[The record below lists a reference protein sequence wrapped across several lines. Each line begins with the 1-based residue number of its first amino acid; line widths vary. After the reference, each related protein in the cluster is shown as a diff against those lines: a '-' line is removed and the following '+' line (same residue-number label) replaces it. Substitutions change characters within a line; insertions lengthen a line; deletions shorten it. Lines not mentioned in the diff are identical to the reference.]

1 MTYSIQISPVPVRTL
16 PVVLKKIARL
26 VRRKTRSEL
35 MTILREGGTLDRS
48 LTKTRA
54 AALQRK
60 LKSIGV
66 KARVVRE
73 EPVRPDNPTPVP
85 PPNSD
90 SDSSNHPDPADESE
104 NLWKVHGFVRTASE
118 KPVAGWT
125 VRLYDRDLQM
135 EEFLGEA
142 GTGPKGDYLIQYHP
156 DAFGANEKGGPDLV
170 VRIFGPDGLEHP
182 ARVVEREL
190 VSIGED
196 QILFHAEPEEHLV
209 WKLDKG
215 IAKRSRYEEV
225 DSKLEPLL
233 GEQAAGDLEPQ
244 QWQFLHHETGLE
256 LMDVVHWSED
266 ARLASESGM
275 PNGVFFGL
283 GMQGVGVQEQ
293 PEGPARLDLPSIARH
308 PMGVLQE
315 ALESALGDHQIP
327 TSLRG
332 EWEEILRLL
341 ERVRQVHGDKHPEV
355 RAERLSSVARISGLS
370 DAKQE
375 KLLKRFRESEGGEG
389 TSVTVRTLLRE
400 KVLDEAEAA
409 RVAVSL
415 EVGRLS
421 GWNEKLVDAALQ
433 SEPAGRPVESLRDL
447 ARLSHKEWQT
457 MIKNTSGEAPAPD
470 PEIVANGMVR
480 ELATRFPTARL
491 HQRVQERLAS
501 GEGGEGAKRLKRI
514 EQLLEA
520 RPDVELQEVN
530 FFARE
535 GEKGAFDLSMV
546 ADSERAVLRR
556 EAMACHRTLHLASDP
571 EMAEQLLSA
580 EMDTT
585 ARILSVTPDQLA
597 KRTGIRADRAL
608 QIYRRAESL
617 SMTSRQMSMQ
627 LAVDHQE
634 ARTEQNAMQTAPEQ
648 DVEWSRLDG
657 YEELFG
663 RQSYCSCRHCA
674 SIFGP
679 LAYFT
684 DLMRFT
690 EKHVTEPF
698 FDSGVPEPGISTH
711 LRSRRPDLWELQLDC
726 DSATELV
733 PTLAIVNEVLERQ
746 VTVDL
751 QGSDSDRRTVA
762 YERLEQATNSFRLP
776 FHRPLSELR
785 VYLEQRAVQL
795 SGLVGDLLP
804 GSSRAIEEQLSL
816 SPVEARQITESR
828 LDVSDLK
835 TLFRLNDDES
845 LDRIPMQAILDASRL
860 NREDLEQVLSLSSVD
875 PAGDLSMER
884 ELIAGTTNR
893 YEEFLVGAEPEIL
906 DRFHRFVR
914 LMHATEWTPER
925 LSDLL
930 VHEAKDLFD
939 TSADDEERVEA
950 LARVSA
956 IHRLAERYELD
967 PETLL
972 MMSGRLPEHP
982 VAQGEPSLF
991 DRLFNEGLTPD
1002 DETWWAP
1009 DLSISWA
1016 WNVTTREAS
1025 DSEGEAIY
1033 QRLLRASSL
1042 SEEPFQSLVT
1052 QLFVDPEDA
1061 LEEIEIQLDLASLTR
1076 LIRASVWGRHFEL
1089 APARVEQLRELVQ
1102 LSDTSN
1108 ADHPWSEI
1116 ERALR
1121 LRSLLG
1127 RIGSSIREL
1136 LEILFE
1142 DSADEEEIT
1151 DHVLEELLPEEESVS
1166 FAMEHPELFGWQAS
1180 TIRSFVVLESLLLY
1194 AGWARQENRR
1204 EALHSVLLDGCRDPE
1219 LVAIWLDVS
1228 TLFADSLVNQLPLP
1242 ESGSGE
1248 ETTVKSIVRLAR
1260 LESGAEAAVK
1270 LGVNGASISD
1280 LLSGSYD
1287 ELDRVWQRVLA
1298 ALRSSYEDE
1307 DRFLKE
1313 IRSSQDRIR
1322 EKQRDALVDYLLSQ
1336 PENAFQEI
1344 RDLYHHLLIDPEV
1357 AGCMDTSRVIQ
1368 ATQSVQL
1375 YLHRVM
1381 LGLEMSDSTEEDLE
1395 RIQPSREMRQEW
1407 EWRKEYRVWEAN
1419 RKVFVYPENY
1429 LDPNVRTD
1437 KSPLFTKAEDKLVQ
1451 QEITPQTVET
1461 IYREYLEELQTV
1473 TSLTVTS
1480 GCYDKDRETYWFL
1493 GRGSG
1498 RSAPWYLRSASY
1510 VGPAAGWKSIF
1521 YDSKRPL
1528 DWSVWEEVD
1537 LKISAKSVSPFVWK
1551 DRLHLCWLEREER
1564 EKSVVVEGT
1573 PEPDGSEHTLK
1584 LLVAW
1589 KQDSGGWSEPVEIEL
1604 DTFHRSEGEVIEKG
1618 NSRLSYVD
1626 WRVYPE
1632 IIDSSLY
1639 VELIRWGR
1647 VGTDPVMAEIDLFD
1661 GSARILPN
1669 MEFYYHL
1676 DKRANTSF
1684 IGIQDFN
1691 GDSADESHLRNN
1703 YNLYALMNTYMGDR
1717 FIEFPRALTNK
1728 PEDKREDVPSNA
1740 VWLTD
1745 DSRKNFFSSV
1755 EYKAMSGSFLHAIH
1769 GAPGAILLR
1778 LKDRVYFLEPNV
1790 NVLIILPLPYWRVW
1804 PMTNAHAGEMGSRL
1818 MREGID
1824 AFLNDREEMEPESF
1838 PLSIP
1843 NDSIL
1848 QLQETMRE
1856 GGTDRAYERELF
1868 LHLPRLIA
1876 QQLSVAG
1883 HYEEAQSWYHTLFDP
1898 TTDRE
1903 PPTDQEIQNGVSPV
1917 AHYWTDPALRNS
1929 PLYPEDLPLQ
1939 SEEAIATYRKHP
1951 FEPHA
1956 IAGIRTR
1963 AYQKAIVMDYVGNL
1977 LDWADSL
1984 FARDTR
1990 ESINEATLLYSLAA
2004 EVLGP
2009 RPTIQGD
2016 CSSLERSG
2024 EPLTYDQL
2032 EIEGEFD
2039 VAMETLVL
2047 QSMHSQ
2053 RVQVTDGSGGEEN
2066 LLAEWDQMASM
2077 DLSGN
2082 TRSLNVGGHLVNVY
2096 GQDPEA
2102 RFGSGEQ
2109 QARSAQLSASTILPH
2124 SREAFCLPANEQ
2136 MLGVWDR
2143 VEDRLFK
2150 IRNCMNIEGQTRSL
2164 ALFAPPIDP
2173 AMMVRAAAAGLDLRE
2188 IIGSGQG
2195 SIPVYRFHA
2204 LVERAKQ
2211 AASVVQGFGS
2221 ALLSALEKKD
2231 AEELRHLQATHS
2243 KDLLNLNRELRER
2256 QIEMDR
2262 MALEALEKEKEMT
2275 TMRRDHY
2282 KNLVDN
2288 GLSAYEIA
2296 HLISLTAAQYY
2307 EVVGNNVR
2315 TAASIGYA
2323 APQVGSPFAITF
2335 GGQQIGATLTA
2346 LGGALGNISSTLRY
2360 AATMSS
2366 TLGSYHRREEGW
2378 EFQKKMANKE
2388 LEKNSIRIRAANE
2401 RIAMAERQLR
2411 IHEETVKQSDEKF
2424 DFYRSKFSNLG
2435 LYTWLASELGRLYH
2449 ESFELALDL
2458 ARMAER
2464 AYHYE
2469 RDDTSV
2475 FVTPDQWE
2483 SQRAGL
2489 LAGER
2494 LSMQLRHMEKA
2505 YMDRNER
2512 TMELEQ
2518 TLSLGQ
2524 LDPKALASL
2533 REEGHTEFALPEV
2546 LFDLVYPGHYNRRI
2560 KSVRLTIPCLTGP
2573 YTNVNARLTLLE
2585 SHIRPVAEP
2594 DDSDESKLEPQPVA
2608 GRLSIATSSAQS
2620 DGGQF
2625 DLNFRDERYLPYEGA
2640 GVVSRWKLEF
2650 PSGFRV
2656 FDYDTISDV
2665 LIHLSYTADEDE
2677 SYRQEV
2683 EAGIGKLLNGLA
2695 DGDGYPRM
2703 ISFAE
2708 LHSSRWQQLLRSTED
2723 DDGKISTS
2731 FPLDERHLPNFLR
2744 GRELEVSQIGFMIRI
2759 NDRWRSGLESIQ
2771 ATDWPVGVSLSEGN
2785 DGSTRAVAEL
2795 NSGGLEG
2802 LQTGDPAGLSTIEE
2816 GPLRLEGRQEWT
2828 ISIQR
2833 DQLVALCEKLLDLE
2847 GEDVDGFGSSD
2858 RMLSEMIDDLFL
2870 YLNVQTVQDDVS

>member
-1 MTYSIQISPVPVRTL
+1 MVR
-16 PVVLKKIARL
+16 K
-26 VRRKTRSEL
+26 KTRSEL
-35 MTILREGGTLDRS
+35 MTILREGGTLDQGLS
-48 LTKTRA
+48 KTRA
-54 AALQRK
+54 AALQKK

-66 KARVVRE
+66 KTRVIRE
-73 EPVRPDNPTPVP
+73 KPVRPDKPTPDP
-85 PPNSD
+85 EPDSD
-90 SDSSNHPDPADESE
+90 SDSSDDPEPAGENG
-104 NLWKVHGFVRTASE
+104 NLWRVHGFVRTESE
-118 KPVAGWT
+118 KPAAGWM

-142 GTGPKGDYLIQYHP
+142 ETGPKGDYLIQYHP
-156 DAFGANEKGGPDLV
+156 DAFGSNEKGGPDLV
-170 VRIFGPDGLEHP
+170 VRIFSPDGVEHS
-182 ARVVEREL
+182 ARAAEREL

-196 QILFHAEPEEHLV
+196 QILFHAEPEENLD
-209 WKLDKG
+209 WKLEEG
-215 IAKRSRYEEV
+215 TAERSRYEKV
-225 DSKLEPLL
+225 DSMLEPLL
-233 GEQAAGDLEPQ
+233 GERSAGDLGLE
-244 QWQFLHHETGLE
+244 QWQFLHHETDLE
-256 LMDVVHWSED
+256 MMWVVIWSED
-266 ARLASESGM
+266 ARLASETGM
-275 PNGVFFGL
+275 PTGVFFGL
-283 GMQGVGVQEQ
+283 GMQGVGIEEQ
-293 PEGPARLDLPSIARH
+293 SEGPARMNLPSVARH

-315 ALESALGDHQIP
+315 ALESALKDRQIP
-327 TSLRG
+327 ASLRE
-332 EWEEILRLL
+332 EWDEILRLL
-341 ERVRQVHGDKHPEV
+341 ERVRQLHGDKHPEV
-355 RAERLSSVARISGLS
+355 RSERLSGAARMSGLS
-370 DAKQE
+370 EAKRK
-375 KLLKRFRESEGGEG
+375 KLLERFRESDGGED
-389 TSVTVRTLLRE
+389 TNVTVRTLLRE
-400 KVLDEAEAA
+400 EVLDETEAS
-409 RVAVSL
+409 RMAVSL

-433 SEPAGRPVESLRDL
+433 SKPAGRSVETLRDL
-447 ARLSHKEWQT
+447 ARLSREEWQT
-457 MIKNTSGEAPAPD
+457 MIEDSSEETSAPD
-470 PEIVANGMVR
+470 PEIVANGVIR
-480 ELATRFPTARL
+480 ELSTRFPTARL
-491 HQRVQERLAS
+491 HQRVRERLAS
-501 GEGGEGAKRLKRI
+501 DESGKGSKRLKRI

-535 GEKGAFDLSMV
+535 DEKGAFDLSMV
-546 ADSERAVLRR
+546 EESDRPVLRR

-571 EMAEQLLSA
+571 DMAGQLLAA

-597 KRTGIRADRAL
+597 KRTGIAVDRA
-608 QIYRRAESL
+608 QRIYRRAESL
-617 SMTSRQMSMQ
+617 SMASRQLSMQ
-627 LAVDHQE
+627 LTVDHQE
-634 ARTEQNAMQTAPEQ
+634 TRSEPRAMQSAPEQ
-648 DVEWSRLDG
+648 EVEWKRLDG

-679 LAYFT
+679 LAYYT

-690 EKHVTEPF
+690 DKHVIEPYF
-698 FDSGVPEPGISTH
+698 GSGVPEPGISTH
-711 LRSRRPDLWELQLDC
+711 LRSRRPDLWELELDC

-751 QGSDSDRRTVA
+751 QDSDSDRRTVA

-785 VYLEQRAVQL
+785 VYLDQRSVQL
-795 SGLVGDLLP
+795 FGLVEDLLP
-804 GSSRAIEEQLSL
+804 GSPRSVEEQLSL
-816 SPVEARQITESR
+816 SPVEARQITEQR

-860 NREDLEQVLSLSSVD
+860 NREDLEEVLSLSVVD
-875 PAGDLSMER
+875 PEGDLSMVR

-893 YEEFLVGAEPEIL
+893 YEEFLIDAEPEIL

-914 LMHATEWTPER
+914 LMQATGWSSER
-925 LSDLL
+925 LSDL
-930 VHEAKDLFD
+930 VAHEADALFD
-939 TSADDEERVEA
+939 PSADDEDREEA
-950 LARVSA
+950 LARVSG

-972 MMSGRLPEHP
+972 MMIGRLPEHP
-982 VAQGEPSLF
+982 VEPGEPSLF

-1002 DETWWAP
+1002 DETWWEP
-1009 DLSISWA
+1009 DLSVSWT
-1016 WNVTTREAS
+1016 WNVASREAS
-1025 DSEGEAIY
+1025 DSDGEAIY

-1042 SEEPFQSLVT
+1042 GEEPFQSLVT
-1052 QLFVDPEDA
+1052 QLFVDPEDDS
-1061 LEEIEIQLDLASLTR
+1061 EEIEIELNLASLTR
-1076 LIRASVWGRHFEL
+1076 LIRASVRIGHFEL
-1089 APARVEQLRELVQ
+1089 APARIDQLRELVE
-1102 LSDTSN
+1102 SSESEN
-1108 ADHPWSEI
+1108 ADHPWGEI

-1121 LRSLLG
+1121 LRTLLG
-1127 RIGSSIREL
+1127 RIGSSMEDL
-1136 LEILFE
+1136 LEVLFQ
-1142 DSADEEEIT
+1142 DDADEEEMT
-1151 DHVLEELLPEEESVS
+1151 DQLLEELLPGEESVS

-1180 TIRSFVVLESLLLY
+1180 TIRSFSVLESLLFY
-1194 AGWARQENRR
+1194 AGWARQEDRL

-1219 LVAIWLDVS
+1219 LVAVWLETS
-1228 TLFADSLVNQLPLP
+1228 TSFADSLVNQLPLP
-1242 ESGSGE
+1242 ESGSE
-1248 ETTVKSIVRLAR
+1248 EDVTTESVVRLAR

-1287 ELDRVWQRVLA
+1287 ELDRVWRRVLA

-1313 IRSSQDRIR
+1313 MRSSQDRIR
-1322 EKQRDALVDYLLSQ
+1322 EKQRDALVDYLLSDSG
-1336 PENAFQEI
+1336 NAFREI

-1357 AGCMDTSRVIQ
+1357 AGCMDTSRVLQ

-1381 LGLEMSDSTEEDLE
+1381 LGLETNDSNGEDAE

-1451 QEITPQTVET
+1451 QEITPETVET

-1498 RSAPWYLRSASY
+1498 RSAPWYVRSASY

-1573 PEPDGSEHTLK
+1573 PQSDGTEITQK

-1589 KQDSGGWSEPVEIEL
+1589 RRDSGGWSEPVEVEL
-1604 DTFHRSEGEVIEKG
+1604 GRFHRSKYTRIDDY
-1618 NSRLSYVD
+1618 NNRIPYAD

-1632 IIDSSLY
+1632 IIDSKLY
-1639 VELIRWGR
+1639 VEYLEWDDYDTESQ
-1647 VGTDPVMAEIDLFD
+1647 VVEVDLF
-1661 GSARILPN
+1661 SATVEKDKSIDSSSLWGDTYFQIFDYNDSRN
-1669 MEFYYHL
+1669 YYKL
-1676 DKRANTSF
+1676 FGFKNEYE
-1684 IGIQDFN
+1684 
-1691 GDSADESHLRNN
+1691 GDLR
-1703 YNLYALMNTYMGDR
+1703 
-1717 FIEFPRALTNK
+1717 IEFPSEKNNG
-1728 PEDKREDVPSNA
+1728 PVPIHQDLPDQL

-1745 DSRKNFFSSV
+1745 DTRRNIFPYSKGAV
-1755 EYKAMSGSFLHAIH
+1755 TASFLHAIH
-1769 GAPGAILLR
+1769 GAPGATLLR

-1790 NVLIILPLPYWRVW
+1790 NVLFILPLPYWRVW

-1818 MREGID
+1818 MREGIE

-1838 PLSIP
+1838 PLSRP
-1843 NDSIL
+1843 NEAML

-1876 QQLSVAG
+1876 QQLSLAG
-1883 HYEEAQSWYHTLFDP
+1883 HYKEAQSWYHTLFDP

-1903 PPTDQEIQNGVSPV
+1903 PPTEQEIQNGVSPV
-1917 AHYWTDPALRNS
+1917 AHYWTDPALRDS
-1929 PLYPEDLPLQ
+1929 LLYPEELPLQ
-1939 SEEAIATYRKHP
+1939 SEEAIATYRAHP

-2016 CSSLERSG
+2016 CASLERSD

-2047 QSMHSQ
+2047 QSMQSQ
-2053 RVQVTDGSGGEEN
+2053 RVQVSDGSGGEEN
-2066 LLAEWDQMASM
+2066 LLDDWDQMASM
-2077 DLSGN
+2077 NLSGN
-2082 TRSLNVGGHLVNVY
+2082 TRELNVGGHLVNAD
-2096 GQDPEA
+2096 GQDPEV

-2109 QARSAQLSASTILPH
+2109 EARSSQLAASTVLPH

-2195 SIPVYRFHA
+2195 SIPVYRFPA

-2211 AASVVQGFGS
+2211 AASVVKGFGS

-2231 AEELRHLQATHS
+2231 AEELRQLQATHS

-2262 MALEALEKEKEMT
+2262 AALEALEKEKEMT

-2288 GLSAYEIA
+2288 GLSAYEKA
-2296 HLISLTAAQYY
+2296 HLISMTAAQYY
-2307 EVVGNNVR
+2307 EVMGNNIR

-2323 APQVGSPFAITF
+2323 VPQAGSPFAMTY
-2335 GGQQIGATLTA
+2335 GGQQLGAVLTA
-2346 LGGALGNISSTLRY
+2346 LGGALGNMTSTLRY

-2366 TLGSYHRREEGW
+2366 TLGSHQRRKEGW
-2378 EFQKKMANKE
+2378 EFQKKMADKE
-2388 LEKNSIRIRAANE
+2388 LEKNDIRIRAANE
-2401 RIAMAERQLR
+2401 RIAMAERQMR

-2458 ARMAER
+2458 AQMAER

-2469 RDDTSV
+2469 REDGSV

-2505 YMDRNER
+2505 YLDRNER

-2524 LDPKALASL
+2524 LDPTALASL

-2560 KSVRLTIPCLTGP
+2560 KSIRLTIPCLTGP

-2594 DDSDESKLEPQPVA
+2594 DESDESKLEPQPVA

-2625 DLNFRDERYLPYEGA
+2625 ELNFRDERYLPYEGA

-2683 EAGIGKLLNGLA
+2683 EAGIGELLNGLA

-2744 GRELEVSQIGFMIRI
+2744 GRELEVSRIGFMIRI
-2759 NDRWRSGLESIQ
+2759 NERWRSGLESIQ
-2771 ATDWPVGVSLSEGN
+2771 AADWPVGVTLSEGD
-2785 DGSTRAVAEL
+2785 DGSARAVAEL

-2816 GPLRLEGRQEWT
+2816 GPFRLEGRQEWT

-2847 GEDVDGFGSSD
+2847 GEDADSFGSSD
-2858 RMLSEMIDDLFL
+2858 RMLSEMVDDLFL
-2870 YLNVQTVQDDVS
+2870 YLNVQTVQDDAS